1 VVRTNRFQCTLLA
14 EIRTLVA
21 LLKSTL
27 LLKIKCFY
35 KHIDMKT
42 DCLQTNKMHHYLEK
56 ENAWEVGGVEE
67 RVGIN

>member
-1 VVRTNRFQCTLLA
+1 
-14 EIRTLVA
+14 
-21 LLKSTL
+21 
-27 LLKIKCFY
+27 
-35 KHIDMKT
+35 MKT